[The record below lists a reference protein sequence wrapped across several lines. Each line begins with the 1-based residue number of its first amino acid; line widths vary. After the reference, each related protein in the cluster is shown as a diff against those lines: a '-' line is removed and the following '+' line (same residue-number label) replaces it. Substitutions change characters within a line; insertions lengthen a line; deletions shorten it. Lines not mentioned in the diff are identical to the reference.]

1 MENQFSDGGVTV
13 ISIYLFWTWIPELQ
27 GIFQKYGRPKEN
39 K

>member
-1 MENQFSDGGVTV
+1 MENQFRDGGVTV
-13 ISIYLFWTWIPELQ
+13 IIYLFWTWIPELQ

>member
-1 MENQFSDGGVTV
+1 MENQFRDGGVTV
-13 ISIYLFWTWIPELQ
+13 IRYLFWTGIPELQ